1 MICVSRKNR
10 SNLYRNNLSAETA
23 VPCIS
28 CATGIAIGDITDSP
42 NEGDYFFA
50 GIARSKSIREC
61 ARRLVE
67 AVPLFSPNSYTI
79 LTLLFLNRYDD
90 GMGPTTWR
98 ALRSNPNLLNLL
110 NPPNLPNLPTK

>member
-10 SNLYRNNLSAETA
+10 SSLYRNNLSAETA

-28 CATGIAIGDITDSP
+28 CATGIGTDDATKDGAK
-42 NEGDYFFA
+42 EEDFFFA

-67 AVPLFSPNSYTI
+67 AVPLFSPNSYPI
-79 LTLLFLNRYDD
+79 LTLLF
-90 GMGPTTWR
+90 
-98 ALRSNPNLLNLL
+98 
-110 NPPNLPNLPTK
+110 